1 MRTKLFSCGLL
12 VGASLVNYAFA
23 DNCTGY
29 DTIVTTSS
37 ETRDLGNGMKLTTF
51 QAESALLSQDS
62 VYNLVV
68 GQCSGTSLSTPDGKT
83 RASGHCARRD
93 KDGDTE
99 SISWENAPGAEK
111 GTWKATGGTGK
122 FAKTGNDSGWSQAI
136 MADGKVLIVKWGGN
150 CK

>member
-12 VGASLVNYAFA
+12 VGACLVNYAFA

-68 GQCSGTSLSTPDGKT
+68 GQCSGTSLSTPNRKLKPEATVRPRQGRRYG
-83 RASGHCARRD
+83 RASPGRTRLAQKR
-93 KDGDTE
+93 
-99 SISWENAPGAEK
+99 APGKPLVEPASLRK
-111 GTWKATGGTGK
+111 LATILAGLGHHG
-122 FAKTGNDSGWSQAI
+122 
-136 MADGKVLIVKWGGN
+136 
-150 CK
+150 